1 MNVLTKALSI
11 RKIVFDKVAEFSQTD
26 IMKKFK
32 KKGNLIPIKVNSTT
46 YEFHSYVRI
55 AI

>member
-11 RKIVFDKVAEFSQTD
+11 RKIVFQRQSCRIFTNKME
-26 IMKKFK
+26 KLK